1 VRGARLMA
9 SGIPLAA
16 WNNADLAAADAD
28 LDAVVAWYAS
38 RAVPWGIRVPVGLTV
53 DLGTPLFVK
62 RCFGLLSGDLTDG
75 EVEVATRITRLG
87 PADLSR
93 LVAAE
98 AAVFGVAAGL
108 ASRWIA
114 PVLGMS
120 GFTHWLA
127 HRDGQ
132 DLAVATTVASA
143 GDAGPA
149 VMLTGLGSLPG
160 ADPCATAALAR
171 AAIRAALELEPAAII
186 HTHGE
191 PDDDAELYEQL
202 GFTEVDGLQVRLV
215 NDAQVD
221 EGR

>member
-1 VRGARLMA
+1 LMA

-16 WNNADLAAADAD
+16 WNNADLEAADAD
-28 LDAVVAWYAS
+28 LDAMVAWYVS

-62 RCFGLLSGDLTDG
+62 RCFGLLPGDLTGG
-75 EVEVATRITRLG
+75 EVEEAARITRLG

-93 LVAAE
+93 VVAAE
-98 AAVFGVAAGL
+98 AAVFGVSAGL

-114 PVLGMS
+114 PVLGVS

-127 HRDGQ
+127 YRDGR
-132 DLAVATTVASA
+132 DLAVATTVASV

-160 ADPCATAALAR
+160 ADPRLTAALAR
-171 AAIRAALELEPAAII
+171 VAIRAAIELEPATMI
-186 HTHGE
+186 HTHGD
-191 PDDDAELYEQL
+191 PDDDPELYEQL

-215 NDAQVD
+215 SDA
-221 EGR
+221 

>member
-16 WNNADLAAADAD
+16 WNNADLEAAHAD

-62 RCFGLLSGDLTDG
+62 RCFGLLSGDLKGGD
-75 EVEVATRITRLG
+75 VEVATRIVQLG

-93 LVAAE
+93 LAAAE
-98 AAVFGVAAGL
+98 AAVFGVPAGL

-114 PVLGMS
+114 PVLGVS

-127 HRDGQ
+127 HRDGRAQ
-132 DLAVATTVASA
+132 AVATTVASA

-149 VMLTGLGSLPG
+149 VMVTGLGSLPG
-160 ADPCATAALAR
+160 ADPRLTAALAR
-171 AAIRAALELEPAAII
+171 VAIRAAIDLEPAAIV
-186 HTHGE
+186 HTYGD
-191 PDDDAELYEQL
+191 PDDDPELYRQL

-215 NDAQVD
+215 NNA
-221 EGR
+221 

>member
-16 WNNADLAAADAD
+16 WNNADLEAADAD
-28 LDAVVAWYAS
+28 LDAMVAWYAS

-62 RCFGLLSGDLTDG
+62 RCFGLLPGDLKGGD
-75 EVEVATRITRLG
+75 VEVAARMTPVG

-98 AAVFGVAAGL
+98 AAVFGVLGRARVTLDRSGAG
-108 ASRWIA
+108 
-114 PVLGMS
+114 VS

-127 HRDGQ
+127 HRDGRA
-132 DLAVATTVASA
+132 LAVATTVASA

-160 ADPCATAALAR
+160 ADPLPDRCAGPGCDPSGTR
-171 AAIRAALELEPAAII
+171 LEPAAMI
-186 HTHGE
+186 HTHGD
-191 PDDDAELYEQL
+191 PDDDPDLYDSSASPRSTAYRS
-202 GFTEVDGLQVRLV
+202 GS
-215 NDAQVD
+215 
-221 EGR
+221 